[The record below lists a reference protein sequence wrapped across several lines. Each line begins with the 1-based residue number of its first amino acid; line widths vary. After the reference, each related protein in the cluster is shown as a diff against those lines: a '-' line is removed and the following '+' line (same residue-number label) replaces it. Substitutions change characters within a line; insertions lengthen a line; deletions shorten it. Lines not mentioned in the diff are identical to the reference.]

1 MAINPLQ
8 QYFRQPKIYVSLPS
22 RGVFN
27 APGTINGD
35 PNQLAVCAM
44 TGMDEVII
52 KTPDALFTG
61 EASVKMIE
69 SCCPSITN
77 AWDLS
82 VLDTDLMFVSIR
94 IATYGNNITV
104 SNACIMCETPNEYE
118 LSLNNIVEHFAN
130 CKYESAIHIKD
141 LTINLKPLTY
151 KQQTDYNLQIYEVQK
166 QVRQAT
172 DIEDL
177 AEQQTALN
185 KLWGELAQIQLNL
198 NVNSI
203 DSVQTPEL
211 VVNERAYIAEW
222 LANCDSDTSNKI
234 KSAIELNRNNW
245 SIPPYPVTCSN
256 PECKHETKLSID
268 LDNSNFFASA

>member
-22 RGVFN
+22 QGIFN

-61 EASVKMIE
+61 EASVKLIE
-69 SCCPSITN
+69 SCCPNIKN

-82 VLDTDLMFVSIR
+82 ILDTDLMFVAIR

-104 SNACIMCETPNEYE
+104 SNTCTECSTPTDYE
-118 LSLNNIVEHFAN
+118 LNLNTIVEHFAS
-130 CKYESAIHIKD
+130 CKYENVVHLKD
-141 LTINLKPLTY
+141 LTVNLKPLTY
-151 KQQTDYNLQIYEVQK
+151 KQQTDYNLQIYELQK

-172 DIEDL
+172 DIEDV
-177 AEQQTALN
+177 AEQQKVLN
-185 KLWGELAQIQLNL
+185 GLLEELAKIQLSL
-198 NVNSI
+198 NINSI
-203 DSVQTPEL
+203 DSVQTPD
-211 VVNERAYIAEW
+211 VAVNERAFISEW
-222 LANCDSDTSNKI
+222 LANCDKDTSNKI
-234 KSAIELNRNNW
+234 KETVELNRNTW
-245 SIPPYPVTCSN
+245 TIPPFPVTCSN
-256 PECKHETKLSID
+256 PECKHDTKLTIE
-268 LDNSNFFASA
+268 LDNSNFFA

>member
-61 EASVKMIE
+61 EASVKLIE
-69 SCCPSITN
+69 SCCSGVKN

-82 VLDTDLMFVSIR
+82 ILDTELMFVAIR
-94 IATYGNNITV
+94 IATYGNNITI
-104 SNACIMCETPNEYE
+104 SNTCTECGTLNDYE
-118 LSLNNIVEHFAN
+118 LNLNIIVEHFAN
-130 CKYESAIHIKD
+130 CKYDNIVALKD
-141 LTINLKPLTY
+141 LTVNLKPLTY
-151 KQQTDYNLQIYEVQK
+151 KQQTEYNLQIYELQK

-172 DIEDL
+172 DIADTT
-177 AEQQTALN
+177 EQQASLN
-185 KLWGELAQIQLNL
+185 KLWEDLAQIQLSL
-198 NVNSI
+198 NINSI
-203 DSVQTPEL
+203 DSVQTPD
-211 VVNERAYIAEW
+211 VTVNERAHIAEW
-222 LANCDSDTSNKI
+222 LANCESEVSAKI
-234 KSAIELNRNNW
+234 KTAIDTNRDTW
-245 SIPPYPVTCSN
+245 TIPQYPVTCTN
-256 PECKHETKLSID
+256 TECKHETKLSVE
-268 LDNSNFFASA
+268 LDNSNFFA

>member
-22 RGVFN
+22 QGIFN

-61 EASVKMIE
+61 EASVKLIE
-69 SCCPSITN
+69 SCCPNIKN

-82 VLDTDLMFVSIR
+82 ILDTDLMFVAIR

-104 SNACIMCETPNEYE
+104 SNTCTECSTPTDYE
-118 LSLNNIVEHFAN
+118 LNLNTIVEHFAS
-130 CKYESAIHIKD
+130 CKYENVVHLKD
-141 LTINLKPLTY
+141 LTVNLKPLTY
-151 KQQTDYNLQIYEVQK
+151 KQQTDYNLQIYELQK

-172 DIEDL
+172 DIEDV
-177 AEQQTALN
+177 AEQQKVLN
-185 KLWGELAQIQLNL
+185 GLWEELAKIQLSL
-198 NVNSI
+198 NINSI
-203 DSVQTPEL
+203 DSVQTPD
-211 VVNERAYIAEW
+211 VAVNERAFISEW
-222 LANCDSDTSNKI
+222 LANCDKDTSNKI
-234 KSAIELNRNNW
+234 KETVELNRNTW
-245 SIPPYPVTCSN
+245 TIPPFPVTCSN
-256 PECKHETKLSID
+256 PECKHDTKLTIE
-268 LDNSNFFASA
+268 LDNSNFFA

>member
-1 MAINPLQ
+1 MAANPLQ

-22 RGVFN
+22 RGIFN

-61 EASVKMIE
+61 EASVKLIE
-69 SCCPSITN
+69 SCCPNIKN

-82 VLDTDLMFVSIR
+82 ILDTELMFVAIR
-94 IATYGNNITV
+94 IATYGNNITIA
-104 SNACIMCETPNEYE
+104 NTCGECNTPNEYE
-118 LSLNNIVEHFAN
+118 LNLNVIVEHFSN
-130 CKYESAIHIKD
+130 CQYDNTVALKD
-141 LTINLKPLTY
+141 LTVSLKPLTY
-151 KQQTDYNLQIYEVQK
+151 KQQTDYNLQIYELQK

-172 DIEDL
+172 DITDT
-177 AEQQTALN
+177 AEQQATLN
-185 KLWGELAQIQLNL
+185 KLWEELAQIQLSL
-198 NVNSI
+198 NINSI
-203 DSVQTPEL
+203 DSVQTPD
-211 VVNERAYIAEW
+211 VTVNERAHISEW
-222 LANCDSDTSNKI
+222 LANCESETSIKI
-234 KSAIELNRNNW
+234 KNAIDANRANW
-245 SIPPYPVTCSN
+245 AIPQYSVTCTN